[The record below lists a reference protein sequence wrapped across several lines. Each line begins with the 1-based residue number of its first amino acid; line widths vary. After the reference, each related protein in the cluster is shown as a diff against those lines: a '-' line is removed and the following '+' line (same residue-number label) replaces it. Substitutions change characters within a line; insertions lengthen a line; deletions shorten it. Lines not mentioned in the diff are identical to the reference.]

1 VKHNRSTHRNR
12 RDAANGHGAKPRVAI
27 VGAGI
32 FGLAHAWAAA
42 RRGWQ
47 VMLFERDAAACGAS
61 VRNFGM
67 IWPIG
72 QPQGALYQLALESR
86 QLWTEVLA
94 ETTCWWRACGSIH
107 LAYRQ
112 DELDVLSEFASLA
125 PALGYSCDLVSAESV
140 LRRSPA
146 ARRESLL
153 GGLVSE
159 TELAV
164 DPREIVAKL
173 PQWLRLR
180 YAAELHFNTSI
191 TAVEKGRVHSSA
203 GHWDCDRVVIA
214 NGVDFRRLYPELFA
228 AAGFRRCKLQMLRT
242 APQPAGWSLGPM
254 LAGGLTLRHYAN
266 FAICPALEA
275 LKERIAAETP
285 ELDRYGIHVMA
296 SQNGRG
302 EVVLGDS
309 HEYDADITP
318 FDKDQIDA
326 LILAELR
333 RMIDL
338 PTWEI
343 HERWHG
349 VYAKAPN
356 LVEFHRKLD
365 DEVFATISSGGAG
378 MTLSMGLA
386 EQWWQAWDV
395 EQEEP
400 LASYMTRPAVSKA
413 Q

>member
-1 VKHNRSTHRNR
+1 
-12 RDAANGHGAKPRVAI
+12 
-27 VGAGI
+27 
-32 FGLAHAWAAA
+32 
-42 RRGWQ
+42 
-47 VMLFERDAAACGAS
+47 
-61 VRNFGM
+61 
-67 IWPIG
+67 
-72 QPQGALYQLALESR
+72 
-86 QLWTEVLA
+86 
-94 ETTCWWRACGSIH
+94 
-107 LAYRQ
+107 
-112 DELDVLSEFASLA
+112 
-125 PALGYSCDLVSAESV
+125 
-140 LRRSPA
+140 
-146 ARRESLL
+146 
-153 GGLVSE
+153 
-159 TELAV
+159 
-164 DPREIVAKL
+164 
-173 PQWLRLR
+173 
-180 YAAELHFNTSI
+180 
-191 TAVEKGRVHSSA
+191 
-203 GHWDCDRVVIA
+203 
-214 NGVDFRRLYPELFA
+214 
-228 AAGFRRCKLQMLRT
+228 MLRT

-266 FAICPALEA
+266 FAVCPALEA

-378 MTLSMGLA
+378 RTLSMGLA

-400 LASYMTRPAVSKA
+400 LASYMTRPAVSKV